1 MSFVKVK
8 NGNYMMFIDLETGTK
23 IRKNN
28 LDCFIPEKPESMDIK
43 ITNKCD
49 MGCAFCH
56 ENSTADG
63 LHGDIMNLKFIET
76 LLPYT
81 ELALGGGNPLT
92 HPDLVPFLEKC
103 KSLKLIPS
111 MTINQVHFMKPEYAE
126 LIDKLV
132 NEKLIYGLGIS
143 LTRATEEFVEKVKKY
158 PNAVIHIIN
167 GVQPLAEVRKLYDQ
181 NLKVLILGYKMFRR
195 GIEYFSEAVDS
206 AKTEYYAEL
215 ADMTKRFDVV
225 SFDNLALNQLEV
237 KRLLTDDEWNEFF
250 MGNDGSHTM
259 YIDCINKQ
267 YARSSTAPIEDRRE
281 LLDDIKPMFDY
292 IRSLKQGGRV

>member
-56 ENSTADG
+56 ENSTPDG

-132 NEKLIYGLGIS
+132 SEKLIYGLGIS
-143 LTRATEEFVEKVKKY
+143 LTRATDEFITKVKKY

-167 GVQPLAEVRKLYDQ
+167 GVQPLSEVRKLYDQ

-195 GIEYFSEAVDS
+195 GIEYFSETVDTV
-206 AKTEYYAEL
+206 KTEYYAEL
-215 ADMTKRFDVV
+215 EEMLKHFAVV

-292 IRSLKQGGRV
+292 IRSLK

>member
-63 LHGDIMNLKFIET
+63 LHGDIMSLKFIET

-111 MTINQVHFMKPEYAE
+111 MTINQVHFMKPEYSE

-132 NEKLIYGLGIS
+132 SEKLIYGLGIS
-143 LTRATEEFVEKVKKY
+143 LTRATDEFIAKVKKY

-267 YARSSTAPIEDRRE
+267 YAKSSTAPIEDRRE
-281 LLDDIKPMFDY
+281 LLNDIKPMFDY
-292 IRSLKQGGRV
+292 IRSLK

>member
-8 NGNYMMFIDLETGTK
+8 NGNYMMFIDLATGAK

-28 LDCFIPEKPESMDIK
+28 LDCFIPERPESMDIK

-56 ENSTADG
+56 ENSTPDG

-111 MTINQVHFMKPEYAE
+111 MTINQVHFMKPEYSE
-126 LIDKLV
+126 LINKLV
-132 NEKLIYGLGIS
+132 SEKLIYGLGIS
-143 LTRATEEFVEKVKKY
+143 LTRATDEFIAKVKKY

-195 GIEYFSEAVDS
+195 GIEYFSEAVD
-206 AKTEYYAEL
+206 ATKNEYYAEL
-215 ADMTKRFDVV
+215 EEMLKHFDVV
-225 SFDNLALNQLEV
+225 SFDNLALKQLET
-237 KRLLTDDEWNEFF
+237 KRLLSEDQWNEFY
-250 MGNDGSHTM
+250 MGDDGQMTC
-259 YIDCINKQ
+259 YCDLVNKT
-267 YARSSTAPIEDRRE
+267 YSVSSTSPLTERFQ
-281 LLDDIKPMFDY
+281 LTDDILEMFNHIKTLRDT
-292 IRSLKQGGRV
+292 K

>member
-1 MSFVKVK
+1 MKLVSVK

-56 ENSTADG
+56 ENSTPDG

-92 HPDLVPFLEKC
+92 HPDLVLFLEKC
-103 KSLKLIPS
+103 KALKLIPS
-111 MTINQVHFMKPEYAE
+111 MTINQVHFMKPEYEE
-126 LIDKLV
+126 LIEKLV
-132 NEKLIYGLGIS
+132 SEKLIYGLGIS
-143 LTRATEEFVEKVKKY
+143 LTRATDEFIARVKKY

-167 GVQPLAEVRKLYDQ
+167 GVQPMSEVRKLYDHH
-181 NLKVLILGYKMFRR
+181 LKVLILGYKMFRR
-195 GIEYFSEAVDS
+195 GIEYFSEAVD
-206 AKTEYYAEL
+206 ATKNEYYVEL
-215 ADMTKRFDVV
+215 GEMLKHFDVV
-225 SFDNLALNQLEV
+225 SFDNLALKQLET
-237 KRLLTDDEWNEFF
+237 KRLLSEDQWNEFY
-250 MGNDGSHTM
+250 MGDDGSHTM

-267 YARSSTAPIEDRRE
+267 FARSSVARVEDRRD
-281 LLDDIKPMFDY
+281 LMDDIKPMFDY
-292 IRSLKQGGRV
+292 IRGTK

>member
-1 MSFVKVK
+1 MSLVKVK
-8 NGNYMMFIDLETGTK
+8 NGNYMMFIDLATGTK

-28 LDCFIPEKPESMDIK
+28 LDCFIPERPESMDIK

-49 MGCAFCH
+49 IGCAFCH
-56 ENSTADG
+56 ENSTLDG

-111 MTINQVHFMKPEYAE
+111 MTINQVHFMKPEYSE

-132 NEKLIYGLGIS
+132 SEKLIYGLGIS
-143 LTRATEEFVEKVKKY
+143 LTRATDEFIAKVKKY

-281 LLDDIKPMFDY
+281 LLNDIKPMFDY
-292 IRSLKQGGRV
+292 IRSLK

>member
-1 MSFVKVK
+1 MKFVKVK
-8 NGNYMMFIDLETGTK
+8 NGNYTMLIDLESGTK
-23 IRKNN
+23 IRKND

-63 LHGDIMNLKFIET
+63 LHGDIMDLKFIET

-132 NEKLIYGLGIS
+132 SEKLIYGLGIS
-143 LTRATEEFVEKVKKY
+143 LTRATDDFIEKVKKY

-167 GVQPLAEVRKLYDQ
+167 GVQPLSEVRKLYDQ
-181 NLKVLILGYKMFRR
+181 NLKILILGYKMFRR
-195 GIEYFSEAVDS
+195 GVEYFSEAVDTV
-206 AKTEYYAEL
+206 KTEYYAEL

-237 KRLLTDDEWNEFF
+237 KRFLT
-250 MGNDGSHTM
+250 
-259 YIDCINKQ
+259 
-267 YARSSTAPIEDRRE
+267 ED
-281 LLDDIKPMFDY
+281 
-292 IRSLKQGGRV
+292 

>member
-1 MSFVKVK
+1 M
-8 NGNYMMFIDLETGTK
+8 K
-23 IRKNN
+23 IAK
-28 LDCFIPEKPESMDIK
+28 IIK
-43 ITNKCD
+43 IEEESYTGNVYNIEVETNHNYFAD
-49 MGCAFCH
+49 GVLVSNCH
-56 ENSTADG
+56 EDSTPDG

-103 KSLKLIPS
+103 KALKLIPS
-111 MTINQVHFMKPEYAE
+111 MTINQIHFMKPEYEE

-132 NEKLIYGLGIS
+132 SEKLIYGLGIS
-143 LTRATEEFVEKVKKY
+143 LTRATDEFITRVKKY

-167 GVQPLAEVRKLYDQ
+167 GVQSMSEVRKLYDHH
-181 NLKVLILGYKMFRR
+181 LKVLILGYKMFRR
-195 GIEYFSEAVDS
+195 GIEYFSEAV
-206 AKTEYYAEL
+206 ATTKNEYYAEL
-215 ADMTKRFDVV
+215 GEMLKHFDVV

-250 MGNDGSHTM
+250 MGDDGQMTC
-259 YIDCINKQ
+259 YIDCVNKQ

-281 LLDDIKPMFDY
+281 LLGDIKPMFEY
-292 IRSLKQGGRV
+292 LRSLAKEVK

>member
-56 ENSTADG
+56 ENSTVDG
-63 LHGDIMNLKFIET
+63 LHGDIMSLKFIET

-111 MTINQVHFMKPEYAE
+111 MTINQVHFMKPEYSE

-132 NEKLIYGLGIS
+132 SEKLIYGLGIS
-143 LTRATEEFVEKVKKY
+143 LTRATDEFIAKVKKY

-281 LLDDIKPMFDY
+281 LLNDIKPMFDY
-292 IRSLKQGGRV
+292 IRSLK

>member
-8 NGNYMMFIDLETGTK
+8 NGNYMMFIDLATGTK

-28 LDCFIPEKPESMDIK
+28 LDCFIPERPESMDIK

-49 MGCAFCH
+49 IGCAFCH
-56 ENSTADG
+56 ENSTPDG

-111 MTINQVHFMKPEYAE
+111 MTINQVHFMKPEYSE

-132 NEKLIYGLGIS
+132 SEKLIYGLGIS
-143 LTRATEEFVEKVKKY
+143 LTRATDEFIAKVKKY

-281 LLDDIKPMFDY
+281 LLNDIKPMFDY
-292 IRSLKQGGRV
+292 IRSLK

>member
-28 LDCFIPEKPESMDIK
+28 FDCFIPEKPESMDIK

-143 LTRATEEFVEKVKKY
+143 LTRATDEFIAKVKKY
-158 PNAVIHIIN
+158 PNAVVHIIN
-167 GVQPLAEVRKLYDQ
+167 GVQPLAKVRKLYDQ
-181 NLKVLILGYKMFRR
+181 NLKILILGYKMFRR

-215 ADMTKRFDVV
+215 ANMTKRFDVV

-292 IRSLKQGGRV
+292 IRSLK

>member
-8 NGNYMMFIDLETGTK
+8 NGNYMMFIDLDTGTK

-49 MGCAFCH
+49 VGCAFCH
-56 ENSTADG
+56 ENSTPDG
-63 LHGDIMNLKFIET
+63 LHGDILNLKFIET

-103 KSLKLIPS
+103 KALKLIPS
-111 MTINQVHFMKPEYAE
+111 MTINQIHFMKPEYEE

-132 NEKLIYGLGIS
+132 SKKLIYGLGIS
-143 LTRATEEFVEKVKKY
+143 LTRATGEFIAKVKKY

-167 GVQPLAEVRKLYDQ
+167 GIQPISEVKKLYDH
-181 NLKVLILGYKMFRR
+181 NLKILILGYKMFRR
-195 GIEYFSEAVDS
+195 GIEYFSEVVD
-206 AKTEYYAEL
+206 ATKNEYYAEL
-215 ADMTKRFDVV
+215 EEMLKHFDVV
-225 SFDNLALNQLEV
+225 SFDNLALKQLET
-237 KRLLTDDEWNEFF
+237 KRLLSEDQWNEFY
-250 MGNDGSHTM
+250 MGDDGQMTCYCDLVTKTYSV
-259 YIDCINKQ
+259 
-267 YARSSTAPIEDRRE
+267 SSTSPLTERFQ
-281 LLDDIKPMFDY
+281 LTDDILEMFNHIKTLRDT
-292 IRSLKQGGRV
+292 K

>member
-56 ENSTADG
+56 ENSTPDG
-63 LHGDIMNLKFIET
+63 LHGDIMSLKFIET

-103 KSLKLIPS
+103 KALKLIPS
-111 MTINQVHFMKPEYAE
+111 MTINQIHFMKPEYE
-126 LIDKLV
+126 EFIDKLV
-132 NEKLIYGLGIS
+132 SEKLIYGLGIS
-143 LTRATEEFVEKVKKY
+143 LTRATDEFIARVKKY

-167 GVQPLAEVRKLYDQ
+167 GVQSMSEVKKLYDH
-181 NLKVLILGYKMFRR
+181 NLKILILGYKMFRR
-195 GIEYFSEAVDS
+195 GLEYFSEAVD
-206 AKTEYYAEL
+206 ATKNEYYAEL
-215 ADMTKRFDVV
+215 GEMLKHFDVV
-225 SFDNLALNQLEV
+225 SFDNLALKQLET
-237 KRLLTDDEWNEFF
+237 KRLLSEDQWSEFY
-250 MGNDGSHTM
+250 MGDDGSHTM

-267 YARSSTAPIEDRRE
+267 FARSSVAPIEDRRD

-292 IRSLKQGGRV
+292 IRGAK

>member
-1 MSFVKVK
+1 MKFVKVK
-8 NGNYMMFIDLETGTK
+8 NGNYTMYLDLETGTK
-23 IRKNN
+23 IRKND
-28 LDCFIPEKPESMDIK
+28 LDFFDPEKPESMDIK

-56 ENSTADG
+56 ENSTPDG
-63 LHGDIMNLKFIET
+63 IHGDIMNLKFIET

-81 ELALGGGNPLT
+81 ELAIGGGNPLT
-92 HPDLVPFLEKC
+92 HPDLIPFLEKC
-103 KSLKLIPS
+103 KVLKLVPS
-111 MTINQVHFMKPEYAE
+111 MTINQYHFMKPEYEE

-132 NEKLIYGLGIS
+132 NEKLIYGLGVS
-143 LTRATEEFVEKVKKY
+143 LTVASDEFINKIKKY

-167 GVQPLAEVRKLYDQ
+167 GVQSLNQVKKLYDH

-195 GIEYFSEAVDS
+195 GIEYFSEAVDII
-206 AKTEYYAEL
+206 KNDYYNEL
-215 ADMTKRFDVV
+215 AEMTKHFDVV
-225 SFDNLALNQLEV
+225 SFDNLALKQLEV
-237 KRLLTDDEWNEFF
+237 KRLLTEDEWNEFF
-250 MGNDGSHTM
+250 MGDDGSHTM

-292 IRSLKQGGRV
+292 IRSLK

>member
-56 ENSTADG
+56 ENSTPDG

-92 HPDLVPFLEKC
+92 HPDLISFLEKC
-103 KSLKLIPS
+103 KTLKLIPS
-111 MTINQVHFMKPEYAE
+111 MTINQVHFMKPEYEE
-126 LIDKLV
+126 LIDKLIS
-132 NEKLIYGLGIS
+132 EKLIYGLGIS
-143 LTRATEEFVEKVKKY
+143 LTHATDDFITRAKKY

-167 GVQPLAEVRKLYDQ
+167 GVQPMLEVKKLYDH
-181 NLKVLILGYKMFRR
+181 NLKILILGYKMFRR
-195 GIEYFSEAVDS
+195 GVEYFSEAVD
-206 AKTEYYAEL
+206 ATKNEYYAEL
-215 ADMTKRFDVV
+215 GEMLKHFDVV
-225 SFDNLALNQLEV
+225 SFDNLALKQLET
-237 KRLLTDDEWNEFF
+237 KRLLSEDQWNEFY
-250 MGNDGSHTM
+250 MGDDGSHTM

-267 YARSSTAPIEDRRE
+267 FARSSVAPIEDRRD
-281 LLDDIKPMFDY
+281 LLDDIKPMFDF
-292 IRSLKQGGRV
+292 IRGAK

>member
-63 LHGDIMNLKFIET
+63 LHGDIMSLKFIET

-111 MTINQVHFMKPEYAE
+111 MTINQVHFMKPEYSE

-132 NEKLIYGLGIS
+132 SEKLIYGLGIS
-143 LTRATEEFVEKVKKY
+143 LTRATDEFIAKVKKY

-281 LLDDIKPMFDY
+281 LLNDIKPMFDY
-292 IRSLKQGGRV
+292 IRSLK

>member
-111 MTINQVHFMKPEYAE
+111 MTINQVHFMKPEYEE

-132 NEKLIYGLGIS
+132 SEKLIYGLGIS
-143 LTRATEEFVEKVKKY
+143 LTRATDEFIAKVKKY

-167 GVQPLAEVRKLYDQ
+167 GVQPLTEVRKLYDQ

-195 GIEYFSEAVDS
+195 GIEYFSEAVDN
-206 AKTEYYAEL
+206 AKTEYYAEI
-215 ADMTKRFDVV
+215 ADMTKRFAVV

-267 YARSSTAPIEDRRE
+267 YARSSTAPIEDRRD

-292 IRSLKQGGRV
+292 IRSLKQGGRK

>member
-111 MTINQVHFMKPEYAE
+111 MTINQVHFMKPEYTE

-143 LTRATEEFVEKVKKY
+143 LTRATDEFIAKVKKY

-167 GVQPLAEVRKLYDQ
+167 GVQPLIEVRKLYDQ

-195 GIEYFSEAVDS
+195 GVEYFSEAID
-206 AKTEYYAEL
+206 ATKNEYYAEL
-215 ADMTKRFDVV
+215 EEMLKHFDVV
-225 SFDNLALNQLEV
+225 SFDNLALKQLET
-237 KRLLTDDEWNEFF
+237 KRLLSEDQWNEFY
-250 MGNDGSHTM
+250 MGDDGQMTC
-259 YIDCINKQ
+259 YCDLVNKT
-267 YARSSTAPIEDRRE
+267 YSVSSTSPLTERFQ
-281 LLDDIKPMFDY
+281 LTDDILEMFNHIKTLRDT
-292 IRSLKQGGRV
+292 K

>member
-56 ENSTADG
+56 ENSTAGG
-63 LHGDIMNLKFIET
+63 LHGDIMSLKFIET

-132 NEKLIYGLGIS
+132 SEKLIYGLGIS
-143 LTRATEEFVEKVKKY
+143 LTRATDEFIARVKKY

-167 GVQPLAEVRKLYDQ
+167 GVQPLPEVRKLYDQ

-292 IRSLKQGGRV
+292 IRSLK

>member
-111 MTINQVHFMKPEYAE
+111 MTINQVHFMKPEYAG
-126 LIDKLV
+126 LINKLV
-132 NEKLIYGLGIS
+132 SEKLIYGLGIS
-143 LTRATEEFVEKVKKY
+143 LTRATDEFIAKVKKY

-237 KRLLTDDEWNEFF
+237 KRLLTDEEWNEFF

-292 IRSLKQGGRV
+292 IRSLK

>member
-292 IRSLKQGGRV
+292 IRSLK

>member
-1 MSFVKVK
+1 M
-8 NGNYMMFIDLETGTK
+8 K
-23 IRKNN
+23 IAK
-28 LDCFIPEKPESMDIK
+28 IIK
-43 ITNKCD
+43 IEEESYTGNVYNIEVETNHNYFAD
-49 MGCAFCH
+49 GVLVSNCH
-56 ENSTADG
+56 ENSTPDG

-103 KSLKLIPS
+103 KALKLIPS
-111 MTINQVHFMKPEYAE
+111 MTINQIHFMKPEYEE

-132 NEKLIYGLGIS
+132 SEKLIYGLGIS
-143 LTRATEEFVEKVKKY
+143 LTRATDEFITRVKKY

-167 GVQPLAEVRKLYDQ
+167 GVQSMSEVRKLYDHH
-181 NLKVLILGYKMFRR
+181 LKVLILGYKMFRR
-195 GIEYFSEAVDS
+195 GIEYFSEAVTTT
-206 AKTEYYAEL
+206 KNEYYAEL
-215 ADMTKRFDVV
+215 GEMLKHFDVV

-250 MGNDGSHTM
+250 MGDDGQMTC
-259 YIDCINKQ
+259 YIDCVNKQ

-281 LLDDIKPMFDY
+281 LLNDIRPMFEH
-292 IRSLKQGGRV
+292 IRSLAREVK

>member
-56 ENSTADG
+56 ENSTPEG

-132 NEKLIYGLGIS
+132 SEKLIYGLGIS
-143 LTRATEEFVEKVKKY
+143 LTRATDEFIAKVKKY

-237 KRLLTDDEWNEFF
+237 KRLLTDEEWNEFF

-292 IRSLKQGGRV
+292 IRSLK

>member
-8 NGNYMMFIDLETGTK
+8 NGNYMMFIDLATGTK

-63 LHGDIMNLKFIET
+63 LHGDIMSLKFIET

-111 MTINQVHFMKPEYAE
+111 MTINQVHFMKPEYSE

-132 NEKLIYGLGIS
+132 SEKLIYGLGIS
-143 LTRATEEFVEKVKKY
+143 LTRATDEFIAKVKKY

-281 LLDDIKPMFDY
+281 LLNDIKPMFDY
-292 IRSLKQGGRV
+292 IRSLK